1 MKNNTVNAPNLSSGA
16 KDIIPTL
23 NQLES
28 NELYWLSGY
37 CTALAFKGNSTQ
49 AVNSGPLELVQPS
62 KLKQQVTLATAILYA
77 SQTGNSKKIAESLYQ
92 SIIDSGLNQN
102 GIKPELASLQD
113 FSNKKLKG
121 YQLILIV
128 ASTHGEGEPP
138 DDAIDFH
145 EFVNGKRAPKLEG
158 VKHAILSLGD
168 SSYEFFCQT
177 GKDFDQALIKQG
189 SQALVERVDC
199 DLDYE
204 EQAHAWI
211 NNVVEKLASLS
222 GSEELITKTTNNSAQ
237 IESSFT
243 KTNPLTAKILTNQ
256 KITGRGSV
264 KSINHI
270 EISLE
275 DSGLTYQPGDSI
287 GIWAKNNA
295 KVVSEILE
303 LTGLTGNED
312 VEFKSEAK
320 SLEIVLLE
328 NLELSLINKGFVET
342 YAKLTKSKQ
351 VQRLLN
357 KGYSDYIKNHQIVDI
372 IKLSPI
378 KLEAQQLVD
387 LLKAIK
393 PRMYSISS
401 SLLANPDEVHITVAL
416 VESIAITE
424 AENTV
429 RYGTASHYLIET
441 LDEDDE
447 VFVFVE
453 ENRHFKLPEDNKPL
467 IMIGPGT
474 GVAPF
479 RSFLQEREET
489 EAQGKNWL
497 FFGNPNFNT
506 DFLYQT
512 ELLAFQKSGLLTN
525 LTVAFSRDQKQKIY
539 VQDKLLENAS
549 QIWQWLND
557 EQASI
562 YLCGDMSRMA
572 KDVHAA
578 LIQIISN
585 QAHLSID
592 EAESYLK
599 TLKKENR
606 YQRDVY

>member
-342 YAKLTKSKQ
+342 YAKLPKSKQ